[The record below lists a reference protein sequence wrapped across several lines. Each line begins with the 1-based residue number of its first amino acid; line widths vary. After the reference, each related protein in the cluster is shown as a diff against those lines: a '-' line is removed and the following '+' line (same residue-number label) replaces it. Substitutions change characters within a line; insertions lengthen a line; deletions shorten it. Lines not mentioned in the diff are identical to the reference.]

1 MRTIARKNAYKK
13 LFAMMIIFIGIIL
26 VLFSLDNKLKPL
38 LEMLS
43 ESRSK
48 SIATKIINQTVTK
61 ELETMG
67 ITYESL
73 VDIERDKNGT
83 VTSLNMD
90 MVKLNQFKSSISTAV
105 QDAINKCETQ
115 KISLPL
121 GTIIGG
127 DYFVGRGPALKFNLE
142 LSASVVSD
150 IESAFDS
157 AGINQTRHQIILNI
171 TASTYAVIPWYKN
184 ANTVTTNFVIAETV
198 IVGLVPDY
206 YTNVENSDDVEG
218 DINDYG
224 AEIN

>member
-1 MRTIARKNAYKK
+1 M
-13 LFAMMIIFIGIIL
+13 

-38 LEMLS
+38 LQMLS

-67 ITYESL
+67 ITYDSL
-73 VDIERDKNGT
+73 VDIKRDQNGT

-90 MVKLNQFKSSISTAV
+90 MVKLNQFKSNISSAV
-105 QDAINKCETQ
+105 QDAINECDTQ

-127 DYFVGRGPALKFNLE
+127 DYFVGRGPAIKFNLE

>member
-1 MRTIARKNAYKK
+1 MI
-13 LFAMMIIFIGIIL
+13 IIFIGVIV

-38 LEMLS
+38 LQMLS

-67 ITYESL
+67 ITYDSL
-73 VDIERDKNGT
+73 VDIKRDQNGT

-90 MVKLNQFKSSISTAV
+90 MVKLNQFKSNISSAV
-105 QDAINKCETQ
+105 QDAINECDTQ

-127 DYFVGRGPALKFNLE
+127 DYFVGRGPAIKFNLE

-206 YTNVENSDDVEG
+206 YTNVENSEDVEG

>member
-1 MRTIARKNAYKK
+1 MI
-13 LFAMMIIFIGIIL
+13 IIFIGVIV

-38 LEMLS
+38 LQMLS

-67 ITYESL
+67 ITYDSL
-73 VDIERDKNGT
+73 VDIKRDQNGT

-90 MVKLNQFKSSISTAV
+90 MVKLNQFKSNISSAV
-105 QDAINKCETQ
+105 QDAINECDTQ

-127 DYFVGRGPALKFNLE
+127 DYFVGRGPAIKFNLE

>member
-1 MRTIARKNAYKK
+1 M
-13 LFAMMIIFIGIIL
+13 
-26 VLFSLDNKLKPL
+26 VLFGLDNKLKPL
-38 LEMLS
+38 LKMLS
-43 ESRSK
+43 ESKSK
-48 SIATKIINQTVTK
+48 SIATKIINETVAR
-61 ELETMG
+61 ELKTMG
-67 ITYESL
+67 ITYDSL
-73 VDIERDKNGT
+73 VDIERDSNGT
-83 VTSLNMD
+83 VTSVNMD
-90 MVKLNQFKSSISTAV
+90 MVKLNQFKSNISTAV

-127 DYFVGRGPALKFNLE
+127 DYFVGRGPNLKFNLE

>member
-1 MRTIARKNAYKK
+1 MRTITKKTLYKK
-13 LFAMMIIFIGIIL
+13 LFAMVIIFLGIII
-26 VLFSLDNKLKPL
+26 VLFGLDNKLKPL
-38 LEMLS
+38 IKMLS
-43 ESRSK
+43 ETRSK
-48 SIATKIINQTVTK
+48 SIATRIINNTVTE
-61 ELETMG
+61 ELKSQG
-67 ITYESL
+67 ITYESI
-73 VDIERDKNGT
+73 VDIERNTEGT

-90 MVKLNQFKSSISTAV
+90 MVKLNQFKSHISLSV
-105 QDAINKCETQ
+105 QEAINKCEPQ
-115 KISLPL
+115 EISLPL

-127 DYFVGRGPALKFNLE
+127 DYFVGRGPSFKFNLQ
-142 LSASVVSD
+142 LSASVVSE

-206 YTNVENSDDVEG
+206 YTSVENSEDVVG

>member
-1 MRTIARKNAYKK
+1 V
-13 LFAMMIIFIGIIL
+13 

-38 LEMLS
+38 LQMLS

-67 ITYESL
+67 ITYDSL
-73 VDIERDKNGT
+73 VDIKRDQNGT

-90 MVKLNQFKSSISTAV
+90 MVKLNQFKSNISSAV
-105 QDAINKCETQ
+105 QDAINECDTQ

-127 DYFVGRGPALKFNLE
+127 DYFVGRGPAIKFNLE